1 MRVVRVDHMV
11 WGAGLGVHTVFLFP
25 TSESSNLR
33 RSGRCC
39 RLPPCITRRN
49 FVNRLGTWNVR
60 RINGTAKRKE
70 VVDVCREGKFEF
82 FAFDG
87 DEIER
92 EWRRIMVWSKCH
104 HYWCSGDVW
113 RSAVINFGCVCS
125 RILWTKFTFS
135 RVKVYVVVWYG
146 DEE

>member
-1 MRVVRVDHMV
+1 M
-11 WGAGLGVHTVFLFP
+11 GLRRGRKWW
-25 TSESSNLR
+25 TSAEKESSN
-33 RSGRCC
+33 
-39 RLPPCITRRN
+39 
-49 FVNRLGTWNVR
+49 
-60 RINGTAKRKE
+60 
-70 VVDVCREGKFEF
+70 F

-104 HYWCSGDVW
+104 HNWCSGDVW
-113 RSAVINFGCVCS
+113 RSAVIDFGCVCS

-146 DEE
+146 DDEERERFWNDMHRIQDRVRNGYRL